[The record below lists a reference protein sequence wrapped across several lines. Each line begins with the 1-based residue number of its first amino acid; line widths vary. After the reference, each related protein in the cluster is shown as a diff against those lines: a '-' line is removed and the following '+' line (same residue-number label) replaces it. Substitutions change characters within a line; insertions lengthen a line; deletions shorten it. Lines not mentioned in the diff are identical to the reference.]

1 MAEGIGDLA
10 ALVAKMPGAGN
21 AEPVKSNDGNLSE
34 AEKLALA
41 EKEIAD
47 RKAKEATAA
56 AAPSKGS
63 EGQNEPAEPTEEEVQ
78 AKLDELSKKEEKD
91 ITDEEKEFLQKYTS
105 PELDE
110 ITSLKAEYEQNY
122 GIKLEEKYDN
132 SPEGL
137 KKLTNDLVPKL
148 AEMMFMESLK
158 TVPYMEDFYKHIASQ
173 KSIESFLAKNTKPVF
188 ETIALEEVVETDT
201 DEIKD
206 KKNAAYKSLIELN
219 FKNKGISE
227 ADTAIF
233 VDLYKA
239 KGELYNKA
247 KEAKTE
253 LTAKHKEAI
262 DAQLKAEEARIA
274 AEQEEVAKIVNEAKS
289 IVKKNDFGGLSIPAT
304 DIPAFEKALF
314 ETDQKGYS
322 LVEYKR
328 NKLSLAQRL
337 FLDYIVFK
345 DFKNISSATKA
356 PIKTW
361 SWANKENNN
370 RGGSKVSG
378 TSGGSR
384 NSQPDFDVSKFDFSK
399 LVTK

>member
-1 MAEGIGDLA
+1 
-10 ALVAKMPGAGN
+10 
-21 AEPVKSNDGNLSE
+21 
-34 AEKLALA
+34 
-41 EKEIAD
+41 
-47 RKAKEATAA
+47 
-56 AAPSKGS
+56 
-63 EGQNEPAEPTEEEVQ
+63 
-78 AKLDELSKKEEKD
+78 
-91 ITDEEKEFLQKYTS
+91 
-105 PELDE
+105 
-110 ITSLKAEYEQNY
+110 
-122 GIKLEEKYDN
+122 
-132 SPEGL
+132 
-137 KKLTNDLVPKL
+137 
-148 AEMMFMESLK
+148 
-158 TVPYMEDFYKHIASQ
+158 MEDFYKHIASQ

-262 DAQLKAEEARIA
+262 DAQLKAEEARIT